1 MTNTR
6 NVVKASIKGAAVA
19 LVALAGAVGGPA
31 AALPDHEINW
41 TYYSDATYSYEV
53 GGWTISCSGN
63 GGRWGVRTEYA
74 ILEYGPEC

>member
-1 MTNTR
+1 MTNSR

-41 TYYSDATYSYEV
+41 TY
-53 GGWTISCSGN
+53 
-63 GGRWGVRTEYA
+63 
-74 ILEYGPEC
+74 